1 MSKEERN
8 KQAIGTF
15 GQTEVY
21 KEVVKTIAQLREA
34 KRKVKVIERQDRI
47 DAFRT
52 NAELECIYD
61 DVRAIHPGLTRE
73 QFYYTYCHCMLNLLE
88 KRLKDENQPPK
99 HGDDFTRG
107 EF

>member
-34 KRKVKVIERQDRI
+34 KRKVKVIERQERI

-52 NAELECIYD
+52 NA
-61 DVRAIHPGLTRE
+61 
-73 QFYYTYCHCMLNLLE
+73 
-88 KRLKDENQPPK
+88 
-99 HGDDFTRG
+99 
-107 EF
+107 

>member
-8 KQAIGTF
+8 KQAIGDF

-21 KEVVKTIAQLREA
+21 KSVVKTIAAMREA
-34 KRKVKVIERQDRI
+34 KRKVKVIERQERI

-73 QFYYTYCHCMLNLLE
+73 QFYYT
-88 KRLKDENQPPK
+88 
-99 HGDDFTRG
+99 
-107 EF
+107 